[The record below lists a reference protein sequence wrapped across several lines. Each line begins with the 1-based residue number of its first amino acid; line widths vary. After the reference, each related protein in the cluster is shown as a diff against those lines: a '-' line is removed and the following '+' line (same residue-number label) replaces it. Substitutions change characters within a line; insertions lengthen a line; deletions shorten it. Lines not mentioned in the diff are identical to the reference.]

1 MKVAAEIT
9 GVGSRLRRI
18 ANNKGAVIAR
28 EQERELTWRKRLEKV
43 LQPVAIDQVEGQVN
57 RERQ

>member
-1 MKVAAEIT
+1 MAAEIT